1 MYLGSGAA
9 LQALQLEES
18 QMQRR
23 KQIPHIAAGDVST
36 TEEIE
41 LGDTAGSGRGP
52 GYSEWL
58 GGGVPEKPTP
68 E

>member
-1 MYLGSGAA
+1 MYLERGAA

-18 QMQRR
+18 QMQRQ

-52 GYSEWL
+52 GHSEWL
-58 GGGVPEKPTP
+58 GGGL
-68 E
+68 